1 MARNKTKTPTP
12 AIDETLDATPTPE
25 AETTP
30 TPEAET
36 TPTPEPEAD
45 PAEEAAIAEIDAQ
58 IALPR
63 SVVGRAYK
71 IRYKER
77 AIAEGRRGKA
87 HKRCNGDWLALELMA
102 QTLDDKEKLIVS
114 ELEAILTANGIKHEG
129 WNRTT
134 NGWQGRLRM
143 TGRMA
148 LQRKVAETGVLVLAD
163 GETLEAPAD
172 WVAKH
177 TH

>member
-1 MARNKTKTPTP
+1 MPRNKKTIAPAIEETAVEPIAETP
-12 AIDETLDATPTPE
+12 AAEIAATPA
-25 AETTP
+25 AETP
-30 TPEAET
+30 A
-36 TPTPEPEAD
+36 PEAD
-45 PAEEAAIAEIDAQ
+45 AAEAAAIAEIDAQ

-114 ELEAILTANGIKHEG
+114 ELEAILSANGIRHEG

-163 GETLEAPAD
+163 GETLEAPAE